1 MRTATES
8 LDETR
13 RRLGIEG
20 FDGVVFGVVA
30 LLIPRKG
37 HRVLLEAVKS
47 IVAQRGIG
55 TGVVKILIEG
65 DGPLRREL
73 VDFVEQNGLQAYVSF
88 VGQETNV
95 VNFMTALDVLILP
108 SVEAEDFPNVVLEA
122 MALGKPV
129 IASRLAGTPEQVVDG
144 ETGYLV
150 EPRSVSGLVKAIER
164 TIDEPSARIA
174 MGLAAEQRF
183 HNNFTDSIALKN
195 IARCITN

>member
-1 MRTATES
+1 M
-8 LDETR
+8 
-13 RRLGIEG
+13 
-20 FDGVVFGVVA
+20 
-30 LLIPRKG
+30 
-37 HRVLLEAVKS
+37 
-47 IVAQRGIG
+47 
-55 TGVVKILIEG
+55 
-65 DGPLRREL
+65 
-73 VDFVEQNGLQAYVSF
+73 
-88 VGQETNV
+88 GQETNV

-183 HNNFTDSIALKN
+183 HNNFTDSIALKKYCTMYHKLMGEGRRTD
-195 IARCITN
+195 A